1 MTNLKTLSLLQLVEA
16 FEMTETMPLTD
27 ELPVVREWIMDE
39 LEARN
44 AEAFEAWMLA
54 PGAAQPRAFYL

>member
-1 MTNLKTLSLLQLVEA
+1 MNNLKSLPLPQLVEA
-16 FEMTETMPLTD
+16 FEMTDTMPMTP
-27 ELPVVREWIMDE
+27 ELPQVREWIMDE

-44 AEAFEAWMLA
+44 PEAFEAWMLA